1 MSATNNKNKNNS
13 SGTPNKAP
21 KTPSKKKSFTGFHCN
36 GLSTTF
42 LAEPYKFN
50 LNLNSL

>member
-21 KTPSKKKSFTGFHCN
+21 KTPSKKKSSTGSYCN
-36 GLSTTF
+36 GL
-42 LAEPYKFN
+42 LYR
-50 LNLNSL
+50 LNFVVTES